1 MNNKTTFTRIS
12 ILVLFLLTASV
23 SFLRAQKP
31 ADTIPDE
38 IISKILN
45 SAKHLTLGFYIDTYI
60 NIELDKK
67 TDTSNVVPFSSNC
80 PIRDQIRLNVAAI
93 EAYYSAE
100 RVRGKLAL
108 QWGDAPNLL
117 ATPDAQFIKTI
128 RQANFGFRIVKNLWV
143 DFGYMFNPI
152 GYESSWAVLNDIST
166 VTIGGYFSPGSVL
179 GWKFSYKFSE
189 KFDGGLMIG
198 NPYSLAYK
206 QNNHLAGI
214 VFLNYR
220 PLNTLTVTYNN
231 FFGNQALRNA
241 KRKNDMLYN
250 EFLIT
255 WKPLKNLAFV
265 GQIDFAFQTNSQGP
279 DSNKVAG
286 MSSGFLQARYS
297 FLKYFAFT
305 ARYEMF
311 DDPHG
316 FLTGTYSYDGKTT
329 GLATSGFAL
338 AFDYKP
344 VKIGYMRVEY
354 KFIQANSGNNV
365 FYGYSN
371 DFMQALV
378 FTSGVRF

>member
-1 MNNKTTFTRIS
+1 MKLKTAIARIS
-12 ILVLFLLTASV
+12 ILLLFLLSGSV
-23 SFLRAQKP
+23 SLLRAQKP
-31 ADTIPDE
+31 IDTIPDE
-38 IISKILN
+38 IITKILN
-45 SAKHLTLGFYIDTYI
+45 SAKHLTLGFYLDTYV

-67 TDTSNVVPFSSNC
+67 KDTSNVVPFSSNC

-100 RVRGKLAL
+100 KVRGKLAL

-128 RQANFGFRIVKNLWV
+128 RQANFGFRIVKNLWI

-152 GYESSWAVLNDIST
+152 GYESSWAILNNIST

-179 GWKFSYKFSE
+179 GWKLSYKFSE
-189 KFDGGLMIG
+189 KFDGGLMLG

-206 QNNHLAGI
+206 QNNHMAGI

-220 PLNTLTVTYNN
+220 PLKNLTVTYNN

-241 KRKNDMLYN
+241 KRKNNMLYN
-250 EFLIT
+250 EFLLT
-255 WKPLKNLAFV
+255 WQPVKNLSLV
-265 GQIDFAFQTNSQGP
+265 GQIDFGFQTNSQGP
-279 DSNKVAG
+279 DSTQIAG

-297 FLKYFAFT
+297 FLKNFAVT
-305 ARYEMF
+305 GRYEMF
-311 DDPHG
+311 DDPNG
-316 FLTGTYSYDGKTT
+316 FLTGAYSYDGKTT
-329 GLATSGFAL
+329 GLATSGFV
-338 AFDYKP
+338 FGFEYKP
-344 VKIGYMRVEY
+344 VRIGYMRVEY

-365 FYGYSN
+365 FYGNTS
-371 DFMQALV
+371 DFMQAIV

>member
-1 MNNKTTFTRIS
+1 MKQKIAIATIS
-12 ILVLFLLTASV
+12 ILLFLSGSV
-23 SFLRAQKP
+23 SSLHAQKP
-31 ADTIPDE
+31 IDTIPDE
-38 IISKILN
+38 IITKILN
-45 SAKHLTLGFYIDTYI
+45 SAKHLTLGFYLDTYI
-60 NIELDKK
+60 NMELDNK

-100 RVRGKLAL
+100 KVRGKLAL

-128 RQANFGFRIVKNLWV
+128 RQANFGFRIVKDLWL

-152 GYESSWAVLNDIST
+152 GYESSWAILNNIST
-166 VTIGGYFSPGSVL
+166 VSIGGYFSPGSVL
-179 GWKFSYKFSE
+179 GWKLSYKFSE
-189 KFDGGLMIG
+189 KFDGGLMLG

-220 PLNTLTVTYNN
+220 PLSNLTLTYNN

-250 EFLIT
+250 EFIIT
-255 WKPLKNLAFV
+255 WRPVKSLNLV

-279 DSNKVAG
+279 DSSRMAG

-297 FLKYFAFT
+297 FLKYFAVT
-305 ARYEMF
+305 GRYEMF
-311 DDPHG
+311 DDPFG
-316 FLTGTYSYDGKTT
+316 FLTGTYTYDGKTT
-329 GLATSGFAL
+329 GLATSGFA
-338 AFDYKP
+338 FGFEYKP
-344 VKIGYMRVEY
+344 VRIGYMRVEY

-365 FYGYSN
+365 FYGNSS
-371 DFMQALV
+371 DCMQALV
-378 FTSGVRF
+378 FTTGVRF